1 MFYIQERDAIEF
13 MAGLNDNAVT
23 MTIADIPYDV
33 INREGGI
40 RNMDKGD
47 ADVMTFDLHEFV
59 KQIMRVTSGSIY
71 IFCSSEQVSGIRT
84 QLDLDLTTRHC
95 IWEKTNPSPMHGQ
108 RFWLSSIEN
117 CVFARKSNATFNE
130 HCQSAVWRESVER
143 SIKGHPT
150 PKSVVLLKRLIEASS
165 NAGDTVLDPCLGSGS
180 TGLACKMTGRTFIGC
195 DINPDYIVA
204 ARERIEALDINDNP
218 WLKKLKKREK
228 DAQQTT
234 IVTNQ
239 R

>member
-1 MFYIQERDAIEF
+1 MFSIQQRDAIDY
-13 MAGLNDNAVT
+13 MAGLDDNAVT

-71 IFCSSEQVSGIRT
+71 IFCSSEQVSGIRE
-84 QLDLDLTTRHC
+84 QLALDLTTRHC

-130 HCQSAVWRESVER
+130 HCKSSVWRESVER

-150 PKSVVLLKRLIEASS
+150 PKSVLLLKRLVEAST
-165 NAGDTVLDPCLGSGS
+165 NEGDIVLDPCLGSGS
-180 TGLACKMTGRTFIGC
+180 TGLACKMTGRIFIGC
-195 DINPDYIVA
+195 DINQDYVDA
-204 ARERIEALDINDNP
+204 AAKRIEELDLTDNP
-218 WLKKLKKREK
+218 WLRKLQKREK
-228 DAQQTT
+228 VLTKS
-234 IVTNQ
+234 
-239 R
+239 